1 MEKKKI
7 ILGITGGIA
16 AYKIPELV
24 RIFTKAGH
32 DVRVAM
38 TKNATW
44 FIAPLTFEAL
54 SKNRVITGMFEGNID
69 PLAHI
74 SWGQESD
81 LVIIAPATANFI
93 AKAAHGIADDFL
105 SSMVVA
111 ATAPML
117 ICPAMNSKMYLNPIT
132 QENIKKLNNKG
143 YVIMKPGEGELA
155 CNTEGQGRLPD
166 PVDIA
171 EQAFHILENK
181 DLKGLKIMVTAG
193 PTIEPIDPVRYITNR
208 SSGKMGYAIAHKAAM
223 RGADVTLIS
232 GPTNIKPPL
241 GVNLIRVNTAEE
253 MMDAVFAHR
262 AEMDAI
268 IKAAAVAD
276 FRPALSSNQ
285 KIKKSEEDISIKL
298 VKNPDILSELGISK
312 SKPGQIL
319 VGFAA
324 ETENIMA
331 NAKEKLARK
340 NLDMIVVNDVTA
352 KDAGF
357 DVDTNRVTLIFRDGA
372 VHELPL
378 LTKDEVAD
386 ELLDRVRMIRGKDNE
401 LHC

>member
-357 DVDTNRVTLIFRDGA
+357 DVNTNRVTLIFRDGA